1 MGQGVGCGTPCFVN
15 PWSPG
20 GAAPPPALWKRGWIH
35 VLVTAP
41 PLLARSTCRGRRWE
55 CSDRPCLGTCVAYG
69 DGHFLTFDGERYGF
83 EGSCEYT
90 LAQVRSPSLPRA
102 VMLALG
108 P

>member
-1 MGQGVGCGTPCFVN
+1 M
-15 PWSPG
+15 
-20 GAAPPPALWKRGWIH
+20 
-35 VLVTAP
+35 
-41 PLLARSTCRGRRWE
+41 
-55 CSDRPCLGTCVAYG
+55 AYG